1 MSEPSEVSRA
11 VERLWAYIQDDSGA
25 YCQDDDL
32 KVVLDSHAAL
42 VEQVAGL
49 HSQRDDALSLLAST
63 TDLLNSWAREASVQ
77 EAHNEKEIREVVDR
91 LWSTLSER
99 IGSLKA
105 KLTLLPCGHYAVE
118 WVEAHVHGDLC
129 FSPIPETEGNG
140 AYLSCKRVASNGYCK
155 ACLRER
161 EAEQRGYQ
169 RGAGDGIES
178 VVRARTHNE

>member
-11 VERLWAYIQDDSGA
+11 VERLTRWSDAVLRGRAANCHEALPDDFMELARQGRTILA
-25 YCQDDDL
+25 
-32 KVVLDSHAAL
+32 SHAAL

-118 WVEAHVHGDLC
+118 WVEGCDGDC
-129 FSPIPETEGNG
+129 SQPDCKGTE
-140 AYLSCKRVASNGYCK
+140 GYCK
-155 ACLRER
+155 ACLCER